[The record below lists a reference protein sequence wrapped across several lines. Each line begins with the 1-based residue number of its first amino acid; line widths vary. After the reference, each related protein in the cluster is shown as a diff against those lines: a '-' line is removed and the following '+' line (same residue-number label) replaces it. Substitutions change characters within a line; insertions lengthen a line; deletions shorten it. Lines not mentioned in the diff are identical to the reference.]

1 MYLDAEFS
9 PKECDLK
16 ISEKVQ
22 LADASCQKDKK
33 MLSTE
38 LSIEKSKFEK
48 ILSYKENRI
57 KFLEKRWTTTP
68 WYQSGEL
75 WFSVG
80 IVSGILITI
89 ASGYALSQ
97 IPQAR

>member
-1 MYLDAEFS
+1 MKVCGNPIVI
-9 PKECDLK
+9 PK
-16 ISEKVQ
+16 
-22 LADASCQKDKK
+22 
-33 MLSTE
+33 
-38 LSIEKSKFEK
+38 
-48 ILSYKENRI
+48 RI

-68 WYQSGEL
+68 WYESGEL

-97 IPQAR
+97 IPK